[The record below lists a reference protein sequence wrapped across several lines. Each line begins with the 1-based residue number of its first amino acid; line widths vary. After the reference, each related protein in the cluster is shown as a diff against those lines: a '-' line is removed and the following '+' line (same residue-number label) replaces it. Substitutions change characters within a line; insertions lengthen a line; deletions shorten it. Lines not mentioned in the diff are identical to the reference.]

1 MRITLLPWH
10 DTKLALHQKEL
21 KWLSYNKKKKE
32 MGESTP
38 KKIGVAELRR
48 KRKKKKGMGGKLPRE
63 RNEKGGGVGMQKQ
76 KTKKKRK
83 RKKSNGW
90 ESTEFFFFF
99 KKKEQKKRR
108 EKLRNGREFSERE
121 VKELSWEG

>member
-32 MGESTP
+32 MGESTS

-63 RNEKGGGVGMQKQ
+63 RNEKGVGGGGMQKQ
-76 KTKKKRK
+76 KTKKK
-83 RKKSNGW
+83 
-90 ESTEFFFFF
+90 
-99 KKKEQKKRR
+99 
-108 EKLRNGREFSERE
+108 EK
-121 VKELSWEG
+121 

>member
-21 KWLSYNKKKKE
+21 KWPSYNKKKKE

-38 KKIGVAELRR
+38 KRIGVAELRR

-63 RNEKGGGVGMQKQ
+63 RNEKGIGGGGGMQKQ
-76 KTKKKRK
+76 KTKKK
-83 RKKSNGW
+83 
-90 ESTEFFFFF
+90 
-99 KKKEQKKRR
+99 
-108 EKLRNGREFSERE
+108 EK
-121 VKELSWEG
+121 